1 MSISFED
8 LTIEQ
13 PASPEAWA
21 TVHRG
26 SHPGTEDTSPPP
38 QGSEGTMR
46 SPVREAPLTS
56 YLAALLA
63 ICTLSP
69 AQASDFKK
77 ICYFASWAEGR
88 LGAGSFGAG
97 NVDPFACSHVLFA
110 FGVMDDAFSV
120 QPAQD
125 NDPTAYRL
133 LTALRE
139 RNPELKV
146 LLSVGGYV
154 FGVERFSAMASRR
167 DHRQAFIASAVDFLR
182 TYGFDGLDLDWEY
195 PAQRGSPAVDKQ
207 RFTSLLKEL
216 RSAFDEEA
224 LAQGR
229 PRLLLAVAVSPI
241 ARIVD
246 GSYEVEK
253 IHQYLDFI
261 NVMCYDM
268 QNWNGQTSHHSPLFS
283 SSLYP
288 EQTTTESAVKLWLD
302 RGVPPSK
309 LVVGVPAYGTTF
321 TLSGAGTALGAPIS
335 GPGEAGAF
343 TGTAGTLAYYEV
355 CQRLRQDQYNA
366 EWLEEQA
373 VPYAHLDDQW
383 LGYDDTRS
391 FTYKLCWL
399 KSKGLAGAVLWSLDF
414 DDFTGTLCQQGRH
427 PLLSAMNRVL
437 DTHTGSYD
445 ECLASMLN
453 RTEEVL
459 EPLPTASFDS
469 PGRAERMRHHASL
482 QLVLMPSLLLLAL
495 LLVDVNW
502 R

>member
-1 MSISFED
+1 
-8 LTIEQ
+8 
-13 PASPEAWA
+13 
-21 TVHRG
+21 
-26 SHPGTEDTSPPP
+26 
-38 QGSEGTMR
+38 MR
-46 SPVREAPLTS
+46 APVRRAPLTS
-56 YLAALLA
+56 Y
-63 ICTLSP
+63 
-69 AQASDFKK
+69 FKK

-139 RNPELKV
+139 RNPELQV

-437 DTHTGSYD
+437 DTHTGNLDRGTGNLDTRTGNLETQTGSYD